1 VLFNKLACIAIQV
14 MEALQDKDLALQ
26 VAHATAAATTVADSS
41 PRKDEVARDK
51 YYPPHFYYLEEDHGG
66 GGEEDR
72 RSKFGVDVGTRQRKM
87 SSREPRMGGWE
98 GHANNISDD
107 AAPSEQGAHD
117 GTNSEKKNLT
127 QYQDLFQSMYWG
139 TDF

>member
-1 VLFNKLACIAIQV
+1 MTSTIRPIFITWKR
-14 MEALQDKDLALQ
+14 
-26 VAHATAAATTVADSS
+26 TT
-41 PRKDEVARDK
+41 
-51 YYPPHFYYLEEDHGG
+51 GG

-72 RSKFGVDVGTRQRKM
+72 RSEFGVDVGTRQRKM
-87 SSREPRMGGWE
+87 SSREQRMGGWE